1 MPRMSKL
8 TAITSGLLFLT
19 AASASA
25 AEKAPKPIKVE
36 VNFIDTTGVGKPVG
50 TITIKQTAEGL
61 ELDTKLKGLA
71 PGEHGFHLHEKGSC
85 APADK
90 DGKATAGQSAGGH
103 FDPDATKAHKGPGGG
118 GHKGDL
124 PKLEV
129 DAKGNVTAKLKVAGL
144 KLEDVK
150 GKAIMIHE
158 GGDNY
163 ADAPKPLGGGGAR
176 VACGVIG
183 PAAPAPAAATAPAA
197 PAPAA
202 EKKPAAAPAP
212 AAEKPA
218 K

>member
-1 MPRMSKL
+1 MPRMTKL
-8 TAITSGLLFLT
+8 TAITSGLLFLS

-25 AEKAPKPIKVE
+25 AEKAPKPIKVDI
-36 VNFIDTTGVGKPVG
+36 NFIDTTGVGKPVG
-50 TITIKQTAEGL
+50 TITIKQTADGL

-71 PGEHGFHLHEKGSC
+71 PGEHGFHLHENASC

-90 DGKATAGQSAGGH
+90 DGKATAGQAAGGH

-129 DAKGNVTAKLKVAGL
+129 DPKGNVKAKLKVAGL
-144 KLEDVK
+144 KIEDVK

-183 PAAPAPAAATAPAA
+183 PAAAAPAAAAPAMEKKPTAPA
-197 PAPAA
+197 
-202 EKKPAAAPAP
+202 